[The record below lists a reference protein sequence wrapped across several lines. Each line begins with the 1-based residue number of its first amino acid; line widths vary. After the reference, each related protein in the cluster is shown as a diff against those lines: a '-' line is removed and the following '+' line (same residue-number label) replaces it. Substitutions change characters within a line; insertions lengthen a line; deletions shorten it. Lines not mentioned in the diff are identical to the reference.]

1 MEKYSSKTFEQK
13 VSHYYSIQLHHS
25 WLLANRQ
32 YIYIPET
39 ITLFNDYRKYVVAFN
54 ELDKALKNH
63 LKEIFSMFFDIE
75 SIGLLRK
82 NNIPV
87 ERLEY
92 ELKGII
98 NDYSD
103 AVKFVFENHSKFI
116 SSNLTSLFQDYILKE
131 TQKLKETINS
141 VL

>member
-39 ITLFNDYRKYVVAFN
+39 ITLFNDYRNYVVAFN

-82 NNIPV
+82 NNVPV

-92 ELKGII
+92 ELNGII
-98 NDYSD
+98 DDYLN
-103 AVKFVFENHSKFI
+103 AIKFVFENHSKFI
-116 SSNLTSLFQDYILKE
+116 SSNLTSLFQDYVLKE
-131 TQKLKETINS
+131 TQKLKETINL

>member
-39 ITLFNDYRKYVVAFN
+39 ITLFNDYRKYVAAFN
-54 ELDKALKNH
+54 ELDKALKDH
-63 LKEIFSMFFDIE
+63 LKDIFSIFFDIE
-75 SIGLLRK
+75 SLGLLRK
-82 NNIPV
+82 QNVSV
-87 ERLEY
+87 EILEY
-92 ELKGII
+92 ELNGRIY
-98 NDYSD
+98 NYSNEI
-103 AVKFVFENHSKFI
+103 KLIFENHSKFI
-116 SSNLTSLFQDYILKE
+116 SSNLTSFFQDYILKE
-131 TQKLKETINS
+131 SQKLKETINS